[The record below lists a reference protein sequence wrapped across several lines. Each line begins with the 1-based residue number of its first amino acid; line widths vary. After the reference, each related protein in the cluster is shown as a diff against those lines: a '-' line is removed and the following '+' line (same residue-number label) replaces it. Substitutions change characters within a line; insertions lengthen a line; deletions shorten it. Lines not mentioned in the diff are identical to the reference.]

1 MKTSLALI
9 VSVLTITGL
18 LVGQDSRS
26 AQVDQLL
33 AQWNGSDTPGAAVA
47 VAREGEVLHIG
58 TYGVRDVGTGEPIT
72 RDTAFYIASTSKQ
85 FTAACIAHL
94 AQSGELS
101 LDDDVRKYVPELP
114 DYGDTITVRHLL
126 THRSGLRDFLEL
138 MIFAGWDMDAEHDE
152 QRALALICRQKELNF
167 RPGSDFGYSNS
178 GYFLLSE
185 IVHRVSG
192 SSLREYAEEKVF
204 APLGMNHS
212 AFKDDPD
219 QVIESGGGARADP
232 FGVPGAAYG
241 VCSGGFWWA
250 VHHPRRPAEVA
261 GELLHR

>member
-1 MKTSLALI
+1 MKTRLALI
-9 VSVLTITGL
+9 LSVLTSTGL

-26 AQVDQLL
+26 VQVDQLF
-33 AQWNGSDTPGAAVA
+33 ARWNGSDTPGAAVA
-47 VAREGEVLHIG
+47 VARGDEVLHIG
-58 TYGVRDVGTGEPIT
+58 TYGERDVGTGESIT

-152 QRALALICRQKELNF
+152 QRALQLICRQKDLNF
-167 RPGSDFGYSNS
+167 RRSLEACPDIGALSENREAFAHNSFASMQAIVYSPRFARGHRNVAFEAEHPLVLRHVATPGS
-178 GYFLLSE
+178 
-185 IVHRVSG
+185 R
-192 SSLREYAEEKVF
+192 LRSREKERLTDGFV
-204 APLGMNHS
+204 LGGR
-212 AFKDDPD
+212 
-219 QVIESGGGARADP
+219 Q
-232 FGVPGAAYG
+232 
-241 VCSGGFWWA
+241 
-250 VHHPRRPAEVA
+250 
-261 GELLHR
+261 